1 MIGAVRI
8 NKLEEDGLDDLRG
21 IMAGAPDAIFLP
33 HAESAAQIAAL
44 DRAISACEA
53 EAGLAPGSTEIVPTL
68 ESALGVTRACEILTA
83 SPRVSACLLAAED
96 LTASLGTC
104 CGRAASA

>member
-1 MIGAVRI
+1 
-8 NKLEEDGLDDLRG
+8 
-21 IMAGAPDAIFLP
+21 
-33 HAESAAQIAAL
+33 AL

-96 LTASLGTC
+96 LTASLGPFTPPSRRTRTAWRP
-104 CGRAASA
+104 RATWRPASRRNATA